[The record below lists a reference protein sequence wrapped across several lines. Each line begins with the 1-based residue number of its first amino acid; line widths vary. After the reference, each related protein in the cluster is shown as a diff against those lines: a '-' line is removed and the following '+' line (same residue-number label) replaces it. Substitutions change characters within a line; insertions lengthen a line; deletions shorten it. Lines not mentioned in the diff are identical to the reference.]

1 MTSQSKTSLR
11 TLKAHQSLAYQLA
24 RREVVG
30 RYRGSVFGLAWSFFN
45 PLLMLVVYTTF
56 FTQVFQARWGAQG
69 EGKGVFATAL
79 FVGLIVHG
87 MLAESASK
95 GAASLVGN
103 PNFVKKIV
111 FPIAVLPWSTVLAAM
126 FHGVLSVLV
135 LLVGALAIGQGIPW
149 TVLLWPLMLV
159 PIALLCAGLGWL
171 LSAGA
176 VYFRDVGQLVAVLVT
191 VLLFTSPVFFPAD
204 TLPAGFRTLVA
215 WNPLTFPIEQ
225 SRALLLWG
233 GPMDWL
239 HFLRYTA
246 CVALFAGAALWLF
259 RRAQRGFADVL

>member
-1 MTSQSKTSLR
+1 MSSLR
-11 TLKAHQSLAYQLA
+11 TIKARQVLAWQLA

-30 RYRGSVFGLAWSFFN
+30 RYKGSVFGLAWSFFN

-56 FTQVFQARWGAQG
+56 FTQVFQARWGSQG
-69 EGKGVFATAL
+69 EGKGTFATAL

-87 MLAESASK
+87 IVAEAASK
-95 GAASLVGN
+95 SAASLVAN

-111 FPIAVLPWSTVLAAM
+111 FPLEALPWSTVLAAL

-135 LLVGALAIGQGIPW
+135 LLTGSLLASHSLPW
-149 TVLLWPLMLV
+149 TFILWPLMLL

-171 LSAGA
+171 LSASA
-176 VYFRDVGQLVAVLVT
+176 VYFRDVGQMVGILVT
-191 VLLFTSPVFFPAD
+191 VLLFTSPVFFPLEG
-204 TLPAGFRTLVA
+204 LPQPFRTFVG

-233 GPMDWL
+233 APLDLL
-239 HFLRYTA
+239 HYVRYTA
-246 CVALFAGAALWLF
+246 CAGIFAAFSLWLF